1 MDVCKVYRDVN
12 VPNGRDVRDVRD
24 VYRDFD
30 ANNLPKPNVLM
41 VLFTRP
47 VKNER

>member
-24 VYRDFD
+24 VYRDISY
-30 ANNLPKPNVLM
+30 P
-41 VLFTRP
+41 
-47 VKNER
+47 